1 MRERDARRRAVSP
14 ELLIKTKLGTQESN
28 ALLEWWLTAAKPE
41 NYLTDP
47 C

>member
-28 ALLEWWLTAAKPE
+28 ALLEWWLTATNRK
-41 NYLTDP
+41 TI
-47 C
+47 